1 MTLRVAIVVQR
12 GRGAGAVISPL
23 HLARGLAS
31 SGTHV
36 QFVCEP
42 GSDVEPMARA
52 AGLEV
57 HAVRLEPR
65 AHRDNARRLVEH
77 LARHPVD
84 LVNSQTRRDR
94 TALSLARLLGEL
106 VPPLVITWRGM
117 PSTFPLKNWAQSRLA
132 ERTIAVSR
140 AVGDAL
146 VRRGTPRRRL
156 VVIPNGVALERLD
169 RHVPDDLVARWRSRI
184 GWEPSRRTLGIV
196 ARPKDQ
202 AVVLDALAEVR
213 TPVRLVLAGVD
224 PSSELGRRAAS
235 VSERHAVVC
244 LPFDHEIRPLYEL
257 LDLVL
262 LPARFEGTS
271 QALLEAMA
279 LGKPILASRA
289 GGIPDT
295 IEDGVTGRLLPPL
308 DAGAWAAAIEQALA
322 EPEAMAGMASRARR
336 VAREEYSLDRTVAR
350 TRALY
355 EEVVAARR

>member
-23 HLARGLAS
+23 HLARGLAAC
-31 SGTHV
+31 GLHV

-42 GSDVEPMARA
+42 GSDVEPLARE

-57 HAVRLEPR
+57 HAVSLEPKANR
-65 AHRDNARRLVEH
+65 ENARRLVEH
-77 LARHPVD
+77 LSRHPVD
-84 LVNSQTRRDR
+84 VVNSQTRRDR
-94 TALSLARLLGEL
+94 TALSLARLLGQL
-106 VPPLVITWRGM
+106 APPLVITWRGM
-117 PSTFPLKNWAQSRLA
+117 PSTFPLKNWLA
-132 ERTIAVSR
+132 ERTVAVSR
-140 AVGDAL
+140 AVGEAL

-156 VVIPNGVALERLD
+156 AVIPNGVALERLD
-169 RHVPDDLVARWRSRI
+169 QPVSDELVAEWRSRI
-184 GWEPSRRTLGIV
+184 GWDPSRRTLGIV

-202 AVVLDALAEVR
+202 AVVLDALSRVR
-213 TPVRLVLAGVD
+213 TPIRLVLAGVD
-224 PSSELGRRAAS
+224 PSGELGRRAAA
-235 VSERHAVVC
+235 VAGPHVVVC
-244 LPFDHEIRPLYEL
+244 LPFDHQVRPLYEL

-295 IEDGVTGRLLPPL
+295 LEDGVTGRLLPPL
-308 DAGAWAAAIEQALA
+308 EPGAWADAIEQALA
-322 EPEAMAGMASRARR
+322 RPEMMAGMAARARR
-336 VAREEYSLDRTVAR
+336 VAREEYSLDRTIAR

-355 EEVVAARR
+355 EEVLAARR